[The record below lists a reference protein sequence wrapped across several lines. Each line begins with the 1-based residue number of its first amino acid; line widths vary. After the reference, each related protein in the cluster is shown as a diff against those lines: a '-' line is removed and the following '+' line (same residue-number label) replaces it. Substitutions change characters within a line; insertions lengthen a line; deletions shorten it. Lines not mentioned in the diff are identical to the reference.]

1 MDNYIRQSIDARKNA
16 FSASFEISAKMQEK
30 INSLFVEIE
39 KLGEKCKDVGEF
51 EAEFSKS
58 PLNQQYMDLFTEI
71 ASKTTVRTAAKSAM
85 KGAAE
90 NVARQ
95 ALRGTIPTTR
105 AAVHQKAY
113 DEVRKVP
120 GLGDAIDVSEK
131 VGYAMHLGKLFGKRK
146 KEKDGK
152 D

>member
-51 EAEFSKS
+51 ESEFSKS
-58 PLNQQYMDLFTEI
+58 PLSQQYMDLFMEN
-71 ASKTTVRTAAKSAM
+71 ASETTAKVAAKGAL

-95 ALRGTIPTTR
+95 ALRGTIPTTQ

-120 GLGDAIDVSEK
+120 GLGDAINVSEK
-131 VGYAMHLGKLFGKRK
+131 VGYAMQLGKLFGKRK

>member
-1 MDNYIRQSIDARKNA
+1 VYNGDMDNYIRQSIDARKNA

-51 EAEFSKS
+51 ETEFSKS

-71 ASKTTVRTAAKSAM
+71 ASETTVRTAANSAM

-90 NVARQ
+90 NAARQ
-95 ALRGTIPTTR
+95 ALRSR
-105 AAVHQKAY
+105 ASVYCLVDSVA
-113 DEVRKVP
+113 
-120 GLGDAIDVSEK
+120 
-131 VGYAMHLGKLFGKRK
+131 
-146 KEKDGK
+146 
-152 D
+152 